1 MADTKISQDPTVTP
15 AGADFAPIIQGGVN
29 AKATLQSIADLGLP
43 AVGASG
49 NVLTVVSGA
58 WESAT
63 PTPAAHAN
71 SHIADTGSD
80 PLRAF
85 DINGMSYH
93 GWFNRDMTIGATPVT
108 YGPLPA
114 QLTTTTFTLYA
125 SRSTVV
131 YYYQA
136 TKVTVSTNKTCTLDD
151 GAGGSTA
158 GLYYVY
164 FNGMTGNILATKNFP
179 GVFNT
184 SNVFIATVTWN
195 GTNLGWVND
204 ERHGYQRNGI
214 WHYYQH
220 THVGTLYD
228 SGIVLSTAN
237 TGAGLTFATTS
248 GAIDDED
255 ITFTVGAQTT
265 CRLARQ
271 TGATTFLIED
281 ALSTKPF
288 YWTGAVTQYVSVAGG
303 YALSNATAGKYINV
317 WIYATT
323 DLTAPIVAIP
333 ETIATAT
340 GGYTTVALARVIT
353 PPNIAGLGISAEM
366 KVLYRLIMKGEGT
379 VSETTDYR
387 LSSPLPAG
395 GSASTSA
402 AAVTYTPTA
411 PEAFVTVQGALE
423 NRPNYNT
430 LGALATGLLGVTA
443 STGALSSY
451 LIDTDLSTTSAN
463 DDTIP
468 SAKAT
473 KAYTD
478 GIVAAAN
485 ALVYKATI
493 DCSAN
498 PNYPAANCGDLYVVS
513 LAGRIGGA
521 SGSIVAVG
529 DMIICN
535 TDSTTSGDQA
545 TKGTYWN
552 IIERN
557 LQYTAED
564 AANKVTSISGSST
577 DAQYGSAKLLYDQLA
592 LKANLISPSL
602 TTPTLGV
609 ASATTINK
617 VTLTTPATGS
627 TLTIADGKTLMAS
640 NTLTLAG
647 TDSTTMTFPS
657 TSQSLVGIKSGALA
671 SGSANDLGSST
682 ITTTGAVN
690 TGVISATLST
700 NSIITRP
707 SVIINNGGIAVGVG
721 VGQAFK
727 LTNWNGSVAGL
738 YVGSAIDSL
747 TTSAQTGAENA
758 NLSIKTMAGGS
769 LGERLLVSSTGLAVR
784 PTTASTSTTTGALT
798 IAGGV
803 GIAGT
808 LNVASYI
815 GAGPGFTAGSLHQ
828 LYGNTTSAVVNIINT
843 NATSAR
849 GLAIQFTSLSSGT
862 SANYY
867 LYCGDTSGAK
877 AEIRADGSG
886 YFAGALEV
894 PSIKITTGAGA
905 NKVLTSDAAGA
916 ATWQAV
922 GGAIVQALGT
932 KDTNYTCDF
941 NSGRFATVT
950 TGSGA
955 ATITIPDW
963 ASATVSVDAWLY
975 ITQGATARVQT
986 LGAAS
991 GINNNIISSDG
1002 LMSAGDALP
1011 NSGASTTDAFQF
1023 TWTGTKWMVTN
1034 ALFDVKA

>member
-1 MADTKISQDPTVTP
+1 MENYTVAVDNSDEYLVSVVEGDSYTITESGLGGIDGLTAYEIWINLGNIGTEQDFIDSLQGAQGP
-15 AGADFAPIIQGGVN
+15 AGIDGAIGAQGIQGIQGIQGADGADGAAGVAG
-29 AKATLQSIADLGLP
+29 AKGDTGADGSQGIQGIPGAKGDQGIQGVPGDKGDQGDQGIQGDTGAAGIDGTDGIDGIDGTDATLPATVAD
-43 AVGASG
+43 G

-58 WESAT
+58 WESAA
-63 PTPAAHAN
+63 PTATQIQSDWNQATNTALDYIKNKPSIPSIAGLLDEAAHDALN
-71 SHIADTGSD
+71 HTGLTGVLAIGTTDTTAMAG
-80 PLRAF
+80 
-85 DINGMSYH
+85 
-93 GWFNRDMTIGATPVT
+93 
-108 YGPLPA
+108 
-114 QLTTTTFTLYA
+114 
-125 SRSTVV
+125 
-131 YYYQA
+131 
-136 TKVTVSTNKTCTLDD
+136 NKTASDIGGLAASAFTDAAVTGKVLTGFSS
-151 GAGGSTA
+151 GAG
-158 GLYYVY
+158 
-164 FNGMTGNILATKNFP
+164 
-179 GVFNT
+179 
-184 SNVFIATVTWN
+184 TVTATDSILSAINKIMGLLN
-195 GTNLGWVND
+195 GF
-204 ERHGYQRNGI
+204 Q
-214 WHYYQH
+214 
-220 THVGTLYD
+220 
-228 SGIVLSTAN
+228 
-237 TGAGLTFATTS
+237 
-248 GAIDDED
+248 
-255 ITFTVGAQTT
+255 
-265 CRLARQ
+265 
-271 TGATTFLIED
+271 
-281 ALSTKPF
+281 
-288 YWTGAVTQYVSVAGG
+288 
-303 YALSNATAGKYINV
+303 
-317 WIYATT
+317 
-323 DLTAPIVAIP
+323 
-333 ETIATAT
+333 TIATSGGTTSLTVTSPRYIIFTGTQNHTVQLPNAT
-340 GGYTTVALARVIT
+340 TLALGRPYMIDNDSTQTIGVKDGGANDIFS
-353 PPNIAGLGISAEM
+353 IAPGCD
-366 KVLYRLIMKGEGT
+366 LYLTCSSIATAAGAWEK
-379 VSETTDYR
+379 DY
-387 LSSPLPAG
+387 
-395 GSASTSA
+395 SA
-402 AAVTYTPTA
+402 A
-411 PEAFVTVQGALE
+411 
-423 NRPNYNT
+423 
-430 LGALATGLLGVTA
+430 
-443 STGALSSY
+443 
-451 LIDTDLSTTSAN
+451 
-463 DDTIP
+463 
-468 SAKAT
+468 KA
-473 KAYTD
+473 
-478 GIVAAAN
+478 
-485 ALVYKATI
+485 
-493 DCSAN
+493 
-498 PNYPAANCGDLYVVS
+498 
-513 LAGRIGGA
+513 A
-521 SGSIVAVG
+521 SGK
-529 DMIICN
+529 N
-535 TDSTTSGDQA
+535 
-545 TKGTYWN
+545 
-552 IIERN
+552 
-557 LQYTAED
+557 
-564 AANKVTSISGSST
+564 
-577 DAQYGSAKLLYDQLA
+577 
-592 LKANLISPSL
+592 
-602 TTPTLGV
+602 
-609 ASATTINK
+609 
-617 VTLTTPATGS
+617 
-627 TLTIADGKTLMAS
+627 LTIS
-640 NTLTLAG
+640 NSLTLAG

-690 TGVISATLST
+690 TGVISAILST

-747 TTSAQTGAENA
+747 TTSAQTGAESA
-758 NLSIKTMAGGS
+758 NLSIKTMAEGS

-849 GLAIQFTSLSSGT
+849 GLVIQFTSLSSGT